1 MIEYLLYIIKS
12 TVYLSVFYVFF
23 MLVMR
28 KTTFFRFNRI
38 VFLFST
44 ALCLVLPL
52 LHLSLPQMSVMPMNT
67 IEEALAPSV
76 VSNGELYEMQEQ
88 NVLLMAISAVYHIGT
103 IVVLVGLSLS
113 FIRMRLHM
121 DKIPTQIIDGIKI
134 KLSDVDMPSFSWGNV
149 VVISRNDFE
158 ENPTIL
164 THEMMHIKSLHSV
177 DLAAYAII
185 MVIHW
190 FNPLVWVAR
199 RELKMLHEYEVDNL
213 TVNTG
218 VDSSQY
224 QLLLIK
230 KAVGE
235 KRFQMANGFN
245 HSKVKSRI
253 DMMHRART
261 NKWGRCAYVLCIPM
275 LGAAM
280 CCCNQNSLVERD
292 IRYDGVS
299 ITIASDSKNISLVD
313 FTSSE
318 MMSAFEAIGGPISDM
333 TVEIKLS
340 SYTSED
346 LKYTLKE
353 ELRNLS
359 LLQLTLSND
368 DTDAIPYNQ
377 IYKKPMFD
385 GGDATKFSRWV
396 NTNLNYPAKCI
407 EERIQGRVTIQFT
420 VNEVGEVTDVK
431 VLNGVCKELDEEAM
445 RVVKESPVWEPGR
458 TKDGLAVPVT
468 FTFPVIFMLREP

>member
-1 MIEYLLYIIKS
+1 M
-12 TVYLSVFYVFF
+12 FF
-23 MLVMR
+23 SICAIR
-28 KTTFFRFNRI
+28 AFFRFNRI
-38 VFLFST
+38 VFLVLT

-52 LHLSLPQMSVMPMNT
+52 LHISLPQIPVMPVKT
-67 IEEALAPSV
+67 IEEVLAPAV

-88 NVLLMAISAVYHIGT
+88 NVLLMAISAVYLIGT

-121 DKIPTQIIDGIKI
+121 GKIPTQIIDGIKI

-158 ENPTIL
+158 ENPTVL
-164 THEMMHIKSLHSV
+164 THEMMHVKSLHSV
-177 DLAAYAII
+177 DLVAYAII
-185 MVIHW
+185 MIIHW
-190 FNPLVWVAR
+190 FNPLVWIAH
-199 RELKMLHEYEVDNL
+199 RELKMLHEYEADNL

-218 VDSSQY
+218 VGSLQY

-235 KRFQMANGFN
+235 KRFHMANGFN

-275 LGAAM
+275 LGVAM

-318 MMSAFEAIGGPISDM
+318 MKSALEAIGGPISDM
-333 TVEIKLS
+333 TVEIKFS

-359 LLQLTLSND
+359 LLQLTLSNY

-377 IYKKPMFD
+377 IHKKPMFD

-445 RVVKESPVWEPGR
+445 RVVNESPVWEPGR
-458 TKDGLAVPVT
+458 TKDGMVVPVT
-468 FTFPVIFMLREP
+468 FTFPVIFMLRER

>member
-1 MIEYLLYIIKS
+1 MIEYLLYIIES

-67 IEEALAPSV
+67 IEEVLAPSV

-88 NVLLMAISAVYHIGT
+88 NVLLMAISAVYLIGT

-164 THEMMHIKSLHSV
+164 THEMMHVKSLHSV

-190 FNPLVWVAR
+190 FNPLVWIAH

-218 VDSSQY
+218 IDSSQY
-224 QLLLIK
+224 QLLL
-230 KAVGE
+230 
-235 KRFQMANGFN
+235 
-245 HSKVKSRI
+245 
-253 DMMHRART
+253 
-261 NKWGRCAYVLCIPM
+261 P
-275 LGAAM
+275 
-280 CCCNQNSLVERD
+280 
-292 IRYDGVS
+292 
-299 ITIASDSKNISLVD
+299 
-313 FTSSE
+313 
-318 MMSAFEAIGGPISDM
+318 
-333 TVEIKLS
+333 
-340 SYTSED
+340 
-346 LKYTLKE
+346 
-353 ELRNLS
+353 
-359 LLQLTLSND
+359 
-368 DTDAIPYNQ
+368 
-377 IYKKPMFD
+377 
-385 GGDATKFSRWV
+385 
-396 NTNLNYPAKCI
+396 
-407 EERIQGRVTIQFT
+407 
-420 VNEVGEVTDVK
+420 
-431 VLNGVCKELDEEAM
+431 
-445 RVVKESPVWEPGR
+445 
-458 TKDGLAVPVT
+458 
-468 FTFPVIFMLREP
+468 